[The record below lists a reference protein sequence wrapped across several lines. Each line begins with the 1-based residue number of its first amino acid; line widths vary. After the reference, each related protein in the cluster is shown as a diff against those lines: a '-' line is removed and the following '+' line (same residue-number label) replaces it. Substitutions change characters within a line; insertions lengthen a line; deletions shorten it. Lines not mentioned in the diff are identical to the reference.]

1 MTNTHLRSVLLETR
15 TYRDTAGQANS
26 SGLLCING
34 RLVASFPLHYGS
46 PAITEEYHAAPYL
59 EALGILSEHDRH
71 RAVGNRLRALG
82 VDYYLTE
89 AVMRRRDCFR
99 HGHQM
104 TPEEYREEM
113 AYSEKRRASMVATAE
128 DTAQE
133 KKDPKNPA
141 NQIGY
146 ECEQCG
152 GEPPEVSTYEMK
164 DGRVFCD
171 WCRDEVNP

>member
-113 AYSEKRRASMVATAE
+113 AHSEKRRASMVATAE

-133 KKDPKNPA
+133 KKDLEKA
-141 NQIGY
+141 
-146 ECEQCG
+146 
-152 GEPPEVSTYEMK
+152 V
-164 DGRVFCD
+164 
-171 WCRDEVNP
+171 